1 MSKRAQQMNSPLVET
16 LADILERGRSEGL
29 FRGGIDP
36 VQLYVS
42 IAGMAYFYLSNN
54 HTLSAIFGRDL
65 MTPKAQNERLSHICE
80 VTLGY
85 VLRN

>member
-1 MSKRAQQMNSPLVET
+1 MSSRARETNSPLIET
-16 LADILERGRSEGL
+16 LAEILERGRAEGL

-65 MTPKAQNERLSHICE
+65 MAPKAAMSASRTCA
-80 VTLGY
+80 
-85 VLRN
+85 R